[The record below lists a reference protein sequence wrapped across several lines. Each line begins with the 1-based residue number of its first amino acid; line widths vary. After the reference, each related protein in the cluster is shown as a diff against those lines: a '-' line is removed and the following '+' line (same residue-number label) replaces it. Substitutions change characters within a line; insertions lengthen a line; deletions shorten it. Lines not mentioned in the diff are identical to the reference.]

1 MAITGAALVGN
12 NQKLGKLPAGQ
23 LTRFTITLDNS
34 YVTGGYASFVATTI
48 KGVSGYEGITV
59 TDIVPQLVTFGGT
72 WYFLKYDRVNDKLQ
86 VIIASSGVEAG
97 NGLALGSPTVELSVY
112 HY

>member
-34 YVTGGYASFVATTI
+34 YVAGGYASFVATTI
-48 KGVSGYEGITV
+48 KGVVGYENITV
-59 TDIVPQLVTFGGT
+59 TDITPQLVFFGAA
-72 WYFLKYDRVNDKLQ
+72 WYFLKYDRTNDKLQ
-86 VIIASSGVEAG
+86 VVLAATGVEAAG
-97 NGLALGSPTVELSVY
+97 GAALGSPAVELAVY